1 MKKLITMAVAA
12 TLLVS
17 LAACGSS
24 TPAPSESAA
33 PSEVAVSETPA
44 SEAPVSEAPA
54 AEGAYKDGTYTASE
68 ADFDDKGYKA
78 EVSITV
84 AGGAITEVTYNA
96 VTADGKDKITES
108 APGGSYDMSKAGATL
123 TWAEQSALLCQYL
136 VETQDPN
143 AINLTDAEG
152 HTDSV
157 AGVSI
162 KVAGFV
168 DLANEALSTAK

>member
-1 MKKLITMAVAA
+1 MKKLITMVAAA

-24 TPAPSESAA
+24 TPAPTESAA
-33 PSEVAVSETPA
+33 PSEVVA
-44 SEAPVSEAPA
+44 SEAPVSEAPVSEA
-54 AEGAYKDGTYTASE
+54 PATGAYKDGTYTASE
-68 ADFDDKGYKA
+68 TDFDDKGYKA
-78 EVSITV
+78 EVTITV

-96 VTADGKDKITES
+96 VNAEGKDKITES
-108 APGGSYDMSKAGATL
+108 APGGSYDMSKAGATSS
-123 TWAEQSALLCQYL
+123 WADQSALLCQYL

-162 KVAGFV
+162 KVGGFV